1 MSRPTMRIVTHAVL
15 MITFCLVAPQ
25 IWSRDVVLFEEDF
38 EGVPLEASIM
48 EQIKDDKV
56 WSGTPPEGWEI
67 TNENPKDL
75 GMPEW
80 RTWAIVDLEWWT
92 RTAEDQRRSEFT
104 GVHNDGKGVGKG
116 AVSDPDEWDDWEGN
130 GDPDAKSRWN
140 GHLITPPIKIK
151 GAAAESLVLT
161 LDSSWR
167 PEDTQN
173 GEITVSF
180 DGGKEEQILFFKS
193 VGIDAGAHTLV
204 TIPTLKL
211 KEDKINDGEQI
222 NETLEIPID
231 NPAGVAEMTISFGV
245 IDAQNDWWWAIDN
258 IKLISTAFDVEPR
271 DKLAVKWAE
280 IKRLQ

>member
-1 MSRPTMRIVTHAVL
+1 MNSITTRIITHVVL
-15 MITFCLVAPQ
+15 MITFCLIAPQ
-25 IWSRDVVLFEEDF
+25 IWSRDVVLLEEDF
-38 EGVPLEASIM
+38 EDVKLEASIM
-48 EQIKDDKV
+48 EQIKDKDV

-104 GVHNDGKGVGKG
+104 GVHNDGKGIGKG

-130 GDPDAKSRWN
+130 GDPDAQSRWN

-151 GAAAESLVLT
+151 GAAAKSLVLT

-180 DGGKEEQILFFKS
+180 DGGKEERILFFKS

-211 KEDKINDGEQI
+211 KEEKINDGEQI

-231 NPAGVAEMTISFGV
+231 NPAGAAEMTISFGV

-258 IKLISTAFDVEPR
+258 IELISTAYDVEPR
-271 DKLAVKWAE
+271 DKLATKWAE

>member
-1 MSRPTMRIVTHAVL
+1 MSSITMRIVTYAVL
-15 MITFCLVAPQ
+15 MMIFCLVAPQ
-25 IWSRDVVLFEEDF
+25 IWSREAVLFEEDF
-38 EGVPLEASIM
+38 EGVTLEASIM
-48 EQIKDDKV
+48 EQIKDKDV

-104 GVHNDGKGVGKG
+104 GVHNDGKGIGNG

-130 GDPDAKSRWN
+130 GDPDAQSRWN

-151 GAAAESLVLT
+151 GAAAKSLVLT

-180 DGGKEEQILFFKS
+180 DGDKEEQILFFKS

-211 KEDKINDGEQI
+211 KEKKINDGEQI

-231 NPAGVAEMTISFGV
+231 NPASVTEMTISFGV

-258 IKLISTAFDVEPR
+258 IKLVSTAFDIEPR

>member
-1 MSRPTMRIVTHAVL
+1 MSSTTMRIVTYAVL
-15 MITFCLVAPQ
+15 TIIFCLVAPQ
-25 IWSRDVVLFEEDF
+25 TWSREVVLFEEDF
-38 EGVPLEASIM
+38 EGVTLEASIM
-48 EQIKDDKV
+48 EQIKDKDV

-130 GDPDAKSRWN
+130 GDPDAQSRWN

-151 GAAAESLVLT
+151 GAAAKSLVLT

-180 DGGKEEQILFFKS
+180 DGDKEEQILFFKS

-211 KEDKINDGEQI
+211 KEEKINDGEQI

-245 IDAQNDWWWAIDN
+245 VDAQNDWWWAIDN
-258 IKLISTAFDVEPR
+258 IELISTAFDVEPR

>member
-1 MSRPTMRIVTHAVL
+1 MSTIPMKIVTYAVL
-15 MITFCLVAPQ
+15 TITFCLVASQ
-25 IWSRDVVLFEEDF
+25 TWGREVVLFEEDF
-38 EGVPLEASIM
+38 EGVTLEASIM
-48 EQIKDDKV
+48 EQIKDKDV
-56 WSGTPPEGWEI
+56 WSGTPPDGWEI

-104 GVHNDGKGVGKG
+104 GVHNDGKGIGKG

-130 GDPDAKSRWN
+130 GDPDAQSRWN

-151 GAAAESLVLT
+151 GAAAKSLVLT

-173 GEITVSF
+173 GEIIVSF
-180 DGGKEEQILFFKS
+180 DGDKEEQILFFKS

-211 KEDKINDGEQI
+211 KEEKINDGEQI

-231 NPAGVAEMTISFGV
+231 NPTGAAEMTISFGV
-245 IDAQNDWWWAIDN
+245 VDAQNDWWWAIDN
-258 IKLISTAFDVEPR
+258 IKLISTAFSVEPR
-271 DKLAVKWAE
+271 HKLAVRWAE
-280 IKRLQ
+280 IKS

>member
-1 MSRPTMRIVTHAVL
+1 MRIIRYAVL
-15 MITFCLVAPQ
+15 TITFCLIVPQ
-25 IWSRDVVLFEEDF
+25 AWSREAVLFEEDF
-38 EGVPLEASIM
+38 EDVALEASIM
-48 EQIKDDKV
+48 EQIKDKDV

-104 GVHNDGKGVGKG
+104 GVHNDGKGIGKG

-130 GDPDAKSRWN
+130 GDPDAQSRWN

-151 GAAAESLVLT
+151 GAAAKSLVLT

-180 DGGKEEQILFFKS
+180 DGDKEEQILFFKS

-211 KEDKINDGEQI
+211 KEEKINDGEQI

-258 IKLISTAFDVEPR
+258 IGLISTAFDVEPR
-271 DKLAVKWAE
+271 DKLAVKWAK

>member
-1 MSRPTMRIVTHAVL
+1 MSSITTRIIAHAIL
-15 MITFCLVAPQ
+15 ITTFCVIAPQ
-25 IWSRDVVLFEEDF
+25 IWSRETILLEEDF
-38 EGVPLEASIM
+38 EGVKLEASIM
-48 EQIKDDKV
+48 EKIKDKNV

-92 RTAEDQRRSEFT
+92 HTAEDQRRSEFT
-104 GVHNDGKGVGKG
+104 GVHNDGKGIGNG
-116 AVSDPDEWDDWEGN
+116 AVSDPDDWDDWEGN
-130 GDPDAKSRWN
+130 GDPDAQSRWN

-151 GAAAESLVLT
+151 GAAAKSLVLT

-211 KEDKINDGEQI
+211 KEEKINDGEQI

-231 NPAGVAEMTISFGV
+231 NPAGVTEMTISFGV

-258 IKLISTAFDVEPR
+258 IKLISTAFDIEPR

>member
-1 MSRPTMRIVTHAVL
+1 MNSRFIGVVARATLTVI
-15 MITFCLVAPQ
+15 FCLATSLVWGANT
-25 IWSRDVVLFEEDF
+25 VLFEEDF

-48 EQIKDDKV
+48 EQVKDNKV

-92 RTAEDQRRSEFT
+92 ATAEDQRRSEFT
-104 GVHNDGKGVGKG
+104 GVHNDGKGIGKG

-130 GDPDAKSRWN
+130 GNPDAISRWN

-151 GAAAESLVLT
+151 GAAAKSLVLT

-173 GEITVSF
+173 AEITISF
-180 DGGKEEQILFFKS
+180 DGGADERILFFQS

-204 TIPTLKL
+204 TIPTLKMDE
-211 KEDKINDGEQI
+211 EDIKDGEQI

-231 NPAGVAEMTISFGV
+231 NPANAAEIVISFGV

-258 IKLISTAFDVEPR
+258 IQLVSTAYSVDPKR
-271 DKLAVKWAE
+271 KLAVRWAE
-280 IKRLQ
+280 LKFQ

>member
-1 MSRPTMRIVTHAVL
+1 
-15 MITFCLVAPQ
+15 MITFCLIAPQ
-25 IWSRDVVLFEEDF
+25 IWSRDVVLLEEDF
-38 EGVPLEASIM
+38 EDVKLEASIL
-48 EQIKDDKV
+48 EQIKDKDV

-116 AVSDPDEWDDWEGN
+116 AVSDPDEWDDWGGN
-130 GDPDAKSRWN
+130 GDPDALSRWN

-151 GAAAESLVLT
+151 GAAAKSLVLT

-167 PEDTQN
+167 PEDTQTA
-173 GEITVSF
+173 EIIVSF
-180 DGGKEEQILFFKS
+180 DGGKEDQILLFES

-211 KEDKINDGEQI
+211 KEEKINDGEQI

-231 NPAGVAEMTISFGV
+231 NPTGAAEMTISFGV

-258 IKLISTAFDVEPR
+258 IKLISTAYSVEPR
-271 DKLAVKWAE
+271 DKLAVRWAE
-280 IKRLQ
+280 IKS

>member
-1 MSRPTMRIVTHAVL
+1 MNSSTTRIITYVVL
-15 MITFCLVAPQ
+15 MITFCLIAPQ
-25 IWSRDVVLFEEDF
+25 IWSRDVVLLEEDF
-38 EGVPLEASIM
+38 EDVKLEASIL
-48 EQIKDDKV
+48 EQIKDKDV

-80 RTWAIVDLEWWT
+80 RTWTIVDLEWWT

-116 AVSDPDEWDDWEGN
+116 AVSDPDEWDDWGGN
-130 GDPDAKSRWN
+130 GDPDALSRWN

-151 GAAAESLVLT
+151 GAAAKSLVLT

-167 PEDTQN
+167 PEDTQTA
-173 GEITVSF
+173 EIIVSF
-180 DGGKEEQILFFKS
+180 DGGKEDQILLFES

-211 KEDKINDGEQI
+211 KEEKINDGEQI

-231 NPAGVAEMTISFGV
+231 NPTGAAEMTISFGV

-258 IKLISTAFDVEPR
+258 IKLISTAYSVEPR
-271 DKLAVKWAE
+271 DKLAVRWAE
-280 IKRLQ
+280 IKS